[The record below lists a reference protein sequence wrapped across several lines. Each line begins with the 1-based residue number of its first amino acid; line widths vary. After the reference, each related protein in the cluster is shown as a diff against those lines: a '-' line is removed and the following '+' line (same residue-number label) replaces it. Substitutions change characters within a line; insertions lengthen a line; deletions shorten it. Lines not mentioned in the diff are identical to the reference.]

1 MPIKRTKSEKKKPRY
16 IKVGKLK
23 LSQEEWETQT
33 ALADYFK
40 PSKIEVKLIE
50 AKKPIEIK
58 LVEVKPT
65 DKNEKIKLVEK
76 KEEEP

>member
-40 PSKIEVKLIE
+40 PANSLNQLALPLAQFNCVY
-50 AKKPIEIK
+50 
-58 LVEVKPT
+58 VSG
-65 DKNEKIKLVEK
+65 
-76 KEEEP
+76 